1 MRQLA
6 AYSFTSPAS
15 DVASAQ
21 KRHAEAIGII
31 EEWLVKKG
39 AEAPLETEG
48 FFRSKTQ
55 MDNTGVYTITKH
67 DHDGDELVAY
77 SLDEK
82 SSSGLDFSTNIFALC
97 SGGSSTIFCALS
109 ASSSEEA
116 ILNAYTDARC
126 PSVIRDLLASKDD
139 WKYAGI
145 DVSRDATA
153 IESEADISAF
163 VDHIRDPQLRKVP
176 LVLVSEYKGEEAWP
190 GISEKLARDLIG
202 AAEVVRITDAGSKL
216 LSSKVGKR
224 HSCYLGAIRLYWP
237 ATGEQEMPKSFVW
250 TEEAL
255 LPRDEDEDALYAKRF
270 QNKLRNLIL
279 SATAVSI
286 APPKRIKEL
295 TQLTASKELHDVRK
309 SSEERIEQLQASI
322 DDLKQKLEEAEYR
335 NRILS
340 YQLQQSA
347 MLAEIGQGN
356 EGASNDEDNDA
367 PAKGEVRFYKKIAN
381 AGKADKMVQTKD
393 CSHTSWQ
400 SSNGADKAKK
410 GLARVIGSE
419 DWKSV
424 LHCGTCTGG
433 GVWRVEW

>member
-1 MRQLA
+1 MSVYGTL
-6 AYSFTSPAS
+6 
-15 DVASAQ
+15 
-21 KRHAEAIGII
+21 
-31 EEWLVKKG
+31 
-39 AEAPLETEG
+39 
-48 FFRSKTQ
+48 
-55 MDNTGVYTITKH
+55 GV
-67 DHDGDELVAY
+67 
-77 SLDEK
+77 
-82 SSSGLDFSTNIFALC
+82 
-97 SGGSSTIFCALS
+97 
-109 ASSSEEA
+109 
-116 ILNAYTDARC
+116 
-126 PSVIRDLLASKDD
+126 SV
-139 WKYAGI
+139 
-145 DVSRDATA
+145 
-153 IESEADISAF
+153 
-163 VDHIRDPQLRKVP
+163 
-176 LVLVSEYKGEEAWP
+176 
-190 GISEKLARDLIG
+190 
-202 AAEVVRITDAGSKL
+202 
-216 LSSKVGKR
+216 
-224 HSCYLGAIRLYWP
+224 
-237 ATGEQEMPKSFVW
+237 
-250 TEEAL
+250 
-255 LPRDEDEDALYAKRF
+255 
-270 QNKLRNLIL
+270 L